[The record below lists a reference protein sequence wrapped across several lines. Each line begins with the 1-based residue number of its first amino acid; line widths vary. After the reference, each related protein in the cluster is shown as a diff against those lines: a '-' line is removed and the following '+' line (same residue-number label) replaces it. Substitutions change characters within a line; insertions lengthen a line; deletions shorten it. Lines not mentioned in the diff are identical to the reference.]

1 MPLNLTFLNNKNKF
15 INDMNNSEVII
26 IIERIN
32 INSNIDHKNQKL
44 NKPMN
49 DTTINNNAIQYFYI
63 KINN

>member
-15 INDMNNSEVII
+15 IDDVNNSEVIV